1 MGAVEIPDH
10 DIYKYDT
17 TDGACSKSPPEEL
30 DPTPDAAPDHYLNA
44 SVVLPR
50 GDKFSRGKVIGCKRD
65 NEDNLIG
72 RANEKK
78 ILDTRRY
85 EVDYGDGEIAKLTA
99 NVIAESM
106 YAQVDLEGNGTL
118 LMNCM
123 VDYKCN

>member
-50 GDKFSRGKVIGCKRD
+50 GEKFALVKVISRKP
-65 NEDNLIG
+65 NTESNPIG
-72 RANEKK
+72 S
-78 ILDTRRY
+78 
-85 EVDYGDGEIAKLTA
+85 A
-99 NVIAESM
+99 NV
-106 YAQVDLEGNGTL
+106 QP
-118 LMNCM
+118 
-123 VDYKCN
+123 KF